1 MSITVNPTFSSS
13 LMPAWGSNTAMFGA
27 GSLGA
32 AGVRDLLSGLS
43 QALSGLASML
53 DPKSGGLPTGHSAT
67 GHKDVSRP
75 WHASHSETKHA
86 PQKPIAG
93 SARIWGDPH
102 FIGAD
107 GDRFD
112 VQGKAGKTY
121 NLLSDRGF
129 QLNGQFDAYGSDGA
143 TVVGKAAINADNNF
157 ITVDKKGTA
166 VVNGQTLK
174 DGQRIDLFNGGTA
187 EKHGDTIT
195 VKKGEWEVAF
205 EANGSYLNMD
215 IKTQNAVADGVK
227 PQGLIGQTFDGDG
240 KALIGDAG
248 AGAQGGGAI
257 KDAHG
262 HLTKAGDKDAVKSYE
277 VDSLYSNVFRN
288 HNASG
293 YSPLSGSDAQFKEM
307 RQLFAQMAMLG
318 FFSLMSSMQG
328 GSINWG
334 NQR

>member
-1 MSITVNPTFSSS
+1 MNMMINPTFSSP
-13 LMPAWGSNTAMFGA
+13 LPQAFGSNTAMFSTFMQG
-27 GSLGA
+27 GGM
-32 AGVRDLLSGLS
+32 RDLLGGLA
-43 QALSGLASML
+43 QALSGLAAML
-53 DPKSGGLPTGHSAT
+53 DPKNGGAT
-67 GHKDVSRP
+67 QGNHG
-75 WHASHSETKHA
+75 ASNSWNFSQPAAPQT

-112 VQGKAGKTY
+112 VQGKAGKIY

-129 QLNGQFDAYGSDGA
+129 QLNGQFEAFGSDGA
-143 TVVGKAAINADNNF
+143 TVVGKAAINADNNA
-157 ITVDKKGTA
+157 ITVDKTGKA

-187 EKHGDTIT
+187 EKHGNTIT

-248 AGAQGGGAI
+248 TGAQGGGAI
-257 KDAHG
+257 KDADG

-293 YSPLSGSDAQFKEM
+293 YSPLSGNDAQFKEM
-307 RQLFAQMAMLG
+307 QQLFARMAMLG

-328 GSINWG
+328 NSGMMWN
-334 NQR
+334 NR